1 MTHTD
6 LARSMTAKGANRGE
20 IISAL
25 IANGV
30 TRSSARSIF
39 RRSQLSKPR
48 SVAGPQLRLHV
59 PDEVRK
65 ALLAAAE
72 VRGVTSARL
81 GGAILKFALE
91 MDGVLDNILDGDE
104 I

>member
-1 MTHTD
+1 MTYTN
-6 LARSMTAKGANRGE
+6 LARSMKANGANRAQ
-20 IISAL
+20 IMSAI

-30 TRSSARSIF
+30 TRDTARSIV
-39 RRSQLSKPR
+39 RRSQISKPR
-48 SVAGPQLRLHV
+48 GVAGPQIRLHV

-65 ALLAAAE
+65 ALAAAAE
-72 VRGVTSARL
+72 ARGVTSARL

-91 MDGVLDNILDGDE
+91 MDGVLDNILDEDE